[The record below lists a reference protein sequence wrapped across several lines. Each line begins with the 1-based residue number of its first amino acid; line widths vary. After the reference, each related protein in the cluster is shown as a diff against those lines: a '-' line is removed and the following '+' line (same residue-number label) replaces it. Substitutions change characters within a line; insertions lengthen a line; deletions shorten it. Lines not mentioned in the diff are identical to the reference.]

1 MRKLNWKEKDDVG
14 KFLVGVL
21 MVIVWSIIVYSS
33 VLMQCT
39 R

>member
-14 KFLVGVL
+14 KFIAGVL

-33 VLMQCT
+33 AFMQCT